1 MAIDK
6 ELKECRASIKYFET
20 LHRMK
25 QRSGGSVPL
34 EEAYTLDLL
43 RKEEKRLCSC
53 FGK

>member
-1 MAIDK
+1 MPTEK

-20 LHRMK
+20 LHHMK
-25 QRSGGSVPL
+25 RRNGGAVPL
-34 EEAYTLDLL
+34 EEAYTLELL